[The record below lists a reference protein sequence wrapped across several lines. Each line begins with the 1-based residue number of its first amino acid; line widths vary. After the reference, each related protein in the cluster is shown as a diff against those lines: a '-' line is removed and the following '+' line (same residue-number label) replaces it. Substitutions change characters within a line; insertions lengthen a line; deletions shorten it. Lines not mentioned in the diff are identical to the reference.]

1 MPGMRSEACNKNKDI
16 MIVKKNVYD
25 DGRLF
30 LAVCDNDLIGKKF
43 EDEKL
48 QLDLTSSFFNGEEK
62 NAEEII
68 LLVKKSYMVNFVG
81 KESVGF
87 ALKESLVEKDNILT
101 IKDIPTAQMLVM
113 I

>member
-1 MPGMRSEACNKNKDI
+1 
-16 MIVKKNVYD
+16 
-25 DGRLF
+25 
-30 LAVCDNDLIGKKF
+30 
-43 EDEKL
+43 
-48 QLDLTSSFFNGEEK
+48 
-62 NAEEII
+62 
-68 LLVKKSYMVNFVG
+68 MVNFVG

>member
-1 MPGMRSEACNKNKDI
+1 M
-16 MIVKKNVYD
+16 MIVKTNVYD

-30 LAVCDNDLIGKKF
+30 LAVCDSDLIGKKF
-43 EDEKL
+43 ENENL
-48 QLDLTSSFFNGEEK
+48 QLDLTSSFFKGEEK

-81 KESVGF
+81 KESVEL
-87 ALKESLVEKDNILT
+87 AIKEGIVDKDKIIT
-101 IKDIPTAQMLVM
+101 IENIPTAQMLVL